1 MRHFIDRRQ
10 NPKGK
15 SLGNRQ
21 RFLRRTR
28 HHLKQK
34 VNQAIKQR
42 SVRDLERGETVSV
55 PTKPIDEPQF
65 VLSRSTGK
73 RQRILPGNKEFTVGD
88 RFKRPSGGGQ
98 GRGREGAPDGEGE
111 DEFSFA
117 LTKQEFLDILFE
129 DLALPHL
136 VKTDLMDVKTVR
148 VRRAGYTTTGTQSNL
163 SLRRTMRNAYG
174 RRLALGRPSLS
185 RLDRVRAEIE
195 AIEAVEEEGGRDEAA
210 QSALAALQA
219 ELARLEHRRRAI
231 PYIDPMD
238 VRYANRTPQEMP
250 NTKAVMFC
258 LMDVSSS
265 MGEREKDLAKRFFI
279 LLHLFLER
287 CYESTDIVFVRHTH
301 FAQEVDE
308 ETFFYGRETGGTVVS
323 TALKEMERIIAER
336 YPTNNWNIYVAQASD
351 GENLSRDSAE
361 CARHLHEHIMPLCQ
375 YFAYVEIV
383 DSMMADRSDYAGPGH
398 ELWQA
403 YDEVAQEWSNFQIR
417 RVSGVRDIYP
427 VFRELF
433 AKRGYE

>member
-1 MRHFIDRRQ
+1 MRYFIDRRQ

-88 RFKRPSGGGQ
+88 RFKRPPGGGQ

-129 DLALPHL
+129 DLELPHL

-148 VRRAGYTTTGTQSNL
+148 VRRAGYTTTGPHTNL

-185 RLDRVRAEIE
+185 RLNGIRAEIE
-195 AIEAVEEEGGRDEAA
+195 ALEEDGGHGEAA

-219 ELARLEHRRRAI
+219 ELERLEHRRRAI
-231 PYIDPMD
+231 PYVDPMD
-238 VRYANRTPQEMP
+238 VRYTNRTPQEIP

-323 TALKEMERIIAER
+323 TALKEMERIVAER

-361 CARHLHEHIMPLCQ
+361 CAKRLHEHIMPLCQ

-383 DSMMADRSDYAGPGH
+383 DAMTADRSDYASPGH